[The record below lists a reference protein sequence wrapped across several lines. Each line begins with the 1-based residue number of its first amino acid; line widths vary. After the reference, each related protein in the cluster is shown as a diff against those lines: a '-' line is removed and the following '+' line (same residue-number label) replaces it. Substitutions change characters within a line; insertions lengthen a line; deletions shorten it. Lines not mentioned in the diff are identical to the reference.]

1 MVTVTVSTQSG
12 SDPVFCRTI
21 SFTYGITE
29 PCLKAKAQQLVLHHA
44 FQGPSGLLAMSFPS
58 GKEVSKAKKTCVL
71 GNHALLSRS
80 DSKLTITPESLALK
94 VSSLQRLT

>member
-1 MVTVTVSTQSG
+1 MVTVTVSTQPG

-29 PCLKAKAQQLVLHHA
+29 PCLKAKAQQLVLHQIPC
-44 FQGPSGLLAMSFPS
+44 FSGPFWTSGYVLSLW
-58 GKEVSKAKKTCVL
+58 ERDSKAKKTCAL

-80 DSKLTITPESLALK
+80 DSK
-94 VSSLQRLT
+94 